1 MMDLYMF
8 MTANSW
14 RCSIAL
20 EELELPFTVR
30 WINLRERE
38 NMKPEYLAK
47 NPLGRVPMI
56 EDSDGPD
63 GTPVS
68 IYTSPAIVIYAAE
81 KAGRLFPVGGNA
93 RAVALE
99 WLMFAVTDLGMAF
112 DFRFRYETLLPRR
125 GDAPDPY
132 AIEDT
137 GGLVARYMTRAEQR
151 LGEAEYFAGD
161 YSIADIAVIP
171 FVAGPRAEPEFL
183 DPYPNVRRWADRV
196 AARPAVQR
204 GFRTIEL

>member
-1 MMDLYMF
+1 MIDLYMF

-14 RCSIAL
+14 RASIAL
-20 EELELPFTVR
+20 EDLEFPFAVK

-38 NMKPEYLAK
+38 NMKPEFLAK

-68 IYTSPAIVIYAAE
+68 VYTSPAILLYAAE
-81 KAGRLFPVGGNA
+81 KAGG
-93 RAVALE
+93 
-99 WLMFAVTDLGMAF
+99 
-112 DFRFRYETLLPRR
+112 LLPRR
-125 GDAPDPY
+125 GDTPDPY
-132 AIEDT
+132 AIADT
-137 GGLVARYMTRAEQR
+137 GALVERYMTRAEQH
-151 LGEAEYFAGD
+151 LGESEYFAGA

-171 FVAGPRAEPEFL
+171 FVAGPRAEPAFL
-183 DPYPNVRRWADRV
+183 DPYPNVRRWADQV

>member
-1 MMDLYMF
+1 MIDLYMF

-14 RCSIAL
+14 RASIAL
-20 EELELPFTVR
+20 EEVELPFTVR

-38 NMKPEYLAK
+38 NMKLEYLAK

-68 IYTSPAIVIYAAE
+68 IYTSPAILIYAAE

-183 DPYPNVRRWADRV
+183 DPYPNVCRWADRV

-204 GFRTIEL
+204 GFRTGA

>member
-1 MMDLYMF
+1 
-8 MTANSW
+8 
-14 RCSIAL
+14 
-20 EELELPFTVR
+20 
-30 WINLRERE
+30 
-38 NMKPEYLAK
+38 MKLEYLAK

-68 IYTSPAIVIYAAE
+68 IYTSPAILIYAAE

-151 LGEAEYFAGD
+151 LGEAEYFA
-161 YSIADIAVIP
+161 IADIAHSLRRRPARGTRVPGPLPQRAPLGIAVIP

-204 GFRTIEL
+204 GFRTGA

>member
-1 MMDLYMF
+1 
-8 MTANSW
+8 
-14 RCSIAL
+14 
-20 EELELPFTVR
+20 
-30 WINLRERE
+30 
-38 NMKPEYLAK
+38 MKLEYLAK

-68 IYTSPAIVIYAAE
+68 IYTSPAILIYAAE

-204 GFRTIEL
+204 GFRTGA

>member
-68 IYTSPAIVIYAAE
+68 IYTSPAILIYAAE

-171 FVAGPRAEPEFL
+171 FVAGLRAEPEFL